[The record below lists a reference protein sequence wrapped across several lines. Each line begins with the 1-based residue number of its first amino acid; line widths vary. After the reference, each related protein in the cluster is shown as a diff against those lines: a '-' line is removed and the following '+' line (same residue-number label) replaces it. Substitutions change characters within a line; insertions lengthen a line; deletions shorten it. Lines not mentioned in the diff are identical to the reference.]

1 MAEPPR
7 SGDKHSQRLDEE
19 LARDPGDEAEN
30 TEVDLWDSPGR
41 DGVVGD
47 AETDPDRTDLRS
59 AIGQYVSLVAFP
71 TDGATL
77 TATAGNKD
85 APDEV
90 LAELRA
96 LDPDATFQNTAELW
110 DALGLSSGRRF

>member
-7 SGDKHSQRLDEE
+7 SGDKHSRRLDEK
-19 LARDPGDEAEN
+19 LARDPGDEAE
-30 TEVDLWDSPGR
+30 TTDVDLWDSPGR
-41 DGVVGD
+41 DGIVGE

-71 TDGATL
+71 ADVRTL
-77 TATAGNKD
+77 TATAESKD
-85 APDEV
+85 APEDV
-90 LAELRA
+90 LAELRT

-110 DALGLSSGRRF
+110 EALGLSSGQRF